1 MFLGPGRSDTGRSD
15 TAAMPARAMPSLFE
29 RLAAAEAGTVVRG
42 ADRDAAIA
50 SIVRNLHINLN
61 SHAGSVP
68 TRPDWGLS
76 DFHNLALRME
86 QTAPLLAQ
94 EIKRQIEAFEPR
106 LRRVR
111 VQHQP
116 ERELFMIASFDIHA
130 ELVFADESLPVSLET
145 RIHPN
150 GAVMVN

>member
-1 MFLGPGRSDTGRSD
+1 MVPCTPPSGASPTVPR
-15 TAAMPARAMPSLFE
+15 AAPSLFE
-29 RLAAAEAGTVVRG
+29 RLAAAEAGTVARA
-42 ADRDAAIA
+42 ADRGAAIA

-76 DFHNLALRME
+76 DLHDLAMRME
-86 QTAPLLAQ
+86 RSAHVLAG

-106 LRRVR
+106 LRRVSVR
-111 VQHQP
+111 HRP
-116 ERELFMIASFDIHA
+116 EREAFMVASFDIRA
-130 ELVFADESLPVSLET
+130 ELVFADESLPVTLET

-150 GAVMVN
+150 GAVIVN

>member
-1 MFLGPGRSDTGRSD
+1 MVPCTRRPSASPMAPR
-15 TAAMPARAMPSLFE
+15 AAPSLFE
-29 RLAAAEAGTVVRG
+29 RLAAAEEG
-42 ADRDAAIA
+42 AVSRAANRNAAIA
-50 SIVRNLHINLN
+50 SIIRNLHLNLN

-76 DFHNLALRME
+76 DLHDFALRMD
-86 QTAPLLAQ
+86 QAAPLLAG

-111 VQHQP
+111 VRHRP
-116 ERELFMIASFDIHA
+116 GRELFMVASFDVHA
-130 ELVFADESLPVSLET
+130 ELVFADESLPVSLRT

>member
-1 MFLGPGRSDTGRSD
+1 MFFGAGQST
-15 TAAMPARAMPSLFE
+15 TASMPPRARPSLFE
-29 RLAAAEAGTVVRG
+29 RIAAAEDGSVARG
-42 ADRDAAIA
+42 ADRVAAVA
-50 SIVRNLHINLN
+50 SIIRNLHINLN

-68 TRPDWGLS
+68 TRPDWGLP
-76 DFHNLALRME
+76 DFQNLALRME

-111 VQHQP
+111 VRHRP
-116 ERELFMIASFDIHA
+116 HCDLFMIASFDIHA

-145 RIHPN
+145 RIHAN
-150 GAVMVN
+150 GAVRVN

>member
-1 MFLGPGRSDTGRSD
+1 MC
-15 TAAMPARAMPSLFE
+15 RA
-29 RLAAAEAGTVVRG
+29 GDRG
-42 ADRDAAIA
+42 AVIA
-50 SIVRNLHINLN
+50 SIIRNIHVNLN

-76 DFHNLALRME
+76 DLHDLALRMDRD
-86 QTAPLLAQ
+86 AHILAG

-111 VQHQP
+111 VRHRPGGEQ
-116 ERELFMIASFDIHA
+116 LMVASFDIHA
-130 ELVFADESLPVSLET
+130 ELVFTDESLSVSLQT

-150 GAVMVN
+150 GAIHVS

>member
-1 MFLGPGRSDTGRSD
+1 MVPGTRRSNPSPMAPR
-15 TAAMPARAMPSLFE
+15 AAPSLFE
-29 RLAAAEAGTVVRG
+29 RLAAAEEGAVARV
-42 ADRDAAIA
+42 ADRNAAIA
-50 SIVRNLHINLN
+50 SIIRNLHINLN

-76 DFHNLALRME
+76 DLHDLALRMD
-86 QTAPLLAQ
+86 QAAPVLAG

-111 VQHQP
+111 VRHRP
-116 ERELFMIASFDIHA
+116 GRERFMVASFDIDA
-130 ELVFADESLPVSLET
+130 ELVFADESLPVSLRT

>member
-1 MFLGPGRSDTGRSD
+1 MVPCTPRPGASPMTPGASS
-15 TAAMPARAMPSLFE
+15 SLFE
-29 RLAAAEAGTVVRG
+29 RLAAAEEGTVARS
-42 ADRDAAIA
+42 ADRGAAIA
-50 SIVRNLHINLN
+50 SIIRNLHVNLN

-68 TRPDWGLS
+68 TRPDWGLP
-76 DFHNLALRME
+76 DLHDLALRMD
-86 QTAPLLAQ
+86 QAAHVLAG

-111 VQHQP
+111 VRHRP

-130 ELVFADESLPVSLET
+130 DLAFAGESLPVSLET

-150 GAVMVN
+150 GAVMVS

>member
-1 MFLGPGRSDTGRSD
+1 MMNLCTRRSNPSPMAPR
-15 TAAMPARAMPSLFE
+15 AAPSLFE
-29 RLAAAEAGTVVRG
+29 RLAIAEEKGVVARA
-42 ADRDAAIA
+42 ADRNAAIA
-50 SIVRNLHINLN
+50 SIIRNLHINLN

-76 DFHNLALRME
+76 DLHDLALRMD
-86 QTAPLLAQ
+86 QAAPVLAG
-94 EIKRQIEAFEPR
+94 EIKRQVEAFEPR

-111 VQHQP
+111 VRYRP